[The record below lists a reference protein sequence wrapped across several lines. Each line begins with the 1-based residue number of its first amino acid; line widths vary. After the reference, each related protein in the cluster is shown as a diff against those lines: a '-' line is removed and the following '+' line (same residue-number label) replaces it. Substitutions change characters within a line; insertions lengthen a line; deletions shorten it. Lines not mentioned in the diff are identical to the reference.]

1 MFLML
6 LSSLLFPH
14 NLPPPA
20 RSTST
25 TSSLPFQA
33 SLAMSLTFPA
43 GHQLPNLSATAQA
56 ISSHGPQQVRA
67 ALRGRLLLMRSR
79 ESREARRRR
88 RKRGG
93 ARSRTTL
100 S

>member
-1 MFLML
+1 MCIRLPRECFIPLFLNSL
-6 LSSLLFPH
+6 QGNIRRLQLRKQVQPRGRQDNSLLFPH
-14 NLPPPA
+14 NLPLPA

-56 ISSHGPQQVRA
+56 ISSHGPQQGV
-67 ALRGRLLLMRSR
+67 
-79 ESREARRRR
+79 
-88 RKRGG
+88 
-93 ARSRTTL
+93 
-100 S
+100 